1 MERENRVPARG
12 ENSNK
17 EQASNNS
24 KKGSSK
30 INNDTV
36 QPQPSPAW
44 KSESGWSYGG
54 RRGSGKGKGGTR
66 SRSKVEG

>member
-17 EQASNNS
+17 GQASNNLR
-24 KKGSSK
+24 KGSSK
-30 INNDTV
+30 IHNDTV

-44 KSESGWSYGG
+44 KAESGWSYGG
-54 RRGSGKGKGGTR
+54 EGEWEGKGGER
-66 SRSKVEG
+66 GRGRRLG